1 METKIKWES
10 EMSHALA
17 RARKEGKYVLL
28 DFFNPG
34 WIGCQ
39 QMDAVIAI
47 QTLYLP
53 KTSLGQDLVGI

>member
-28 DFFNPG
+28 DFFN
-34 WIGCQ
+34 
-39 QMDAVIAI
+39 
-47 QTLYLP
+47 
-53 KTSLGQDLVGI
+53 LG